1 LLRLGIGV
9 VLLGMLAAAR
19 QFHVVDHA
27 RRALTRWTHSSTS
40 TGIAAGAEDNSSASA
55 YGPVAAAWLEPDL
68 HQFTNGDKDR
78 VRELVQRFEDAGA
91 VGVYVGHI
99 TRSGVVQIG
108 GELVVQ
114 LPDASD
120 KRKAVL
126 AEYQRFLQGTF
137 GDFAAAPSDPGGE
150 VLRVAL

>member
-1 LLRLGIGV
+1 MGT
-9 VLLGMLAAAR
+9 
-19 QFHVVDHA
+19 DD
-27 RRALTRWTHSSTS
+27 TP
-40 TGIAAGAEDNSSASA
+40 SASS
-55 YGPVAAAWLEPDL
+55 YGPVAAQWSESDL

-78 VRELVQRFEDAGA
+78 VRQLVRRFEDAGA

-99 TRSGVVQIG
+99 TQSGVVQVG

-114 LPDASD
+114 LPDAAD
-120 KRKAVL
+120 KRGAVL

-137 GDFAAAPSDPGGE
+137 GDFVAAPTDPGGE